1 MKAAT
6 AVNAEILGIDDIT
19 GTIEPGKYADI
30 SGWSR
35 DLLTDP
41 EALFECNFVMKEGAA
56 YPTDNKVVDD
66 L

>member
-1 MKAAT
+1 M
-6 AVNAEILGIDDIT
+6 
-19 GTIEPGKYADI
+19 IEENEEFISQNTEDAQRKLRKYADI

-41 EALFECNFVMKEGAA
+41 EALFQCDFVMKEGIS
-56 YPTDNKVVDD
+56 YPTSHKVIND